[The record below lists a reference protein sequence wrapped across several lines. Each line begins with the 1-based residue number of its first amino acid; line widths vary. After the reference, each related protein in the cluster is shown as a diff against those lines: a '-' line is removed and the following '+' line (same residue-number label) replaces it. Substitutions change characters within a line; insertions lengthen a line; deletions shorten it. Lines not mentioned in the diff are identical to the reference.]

1 MRRPSLISALLAT
14 FLMTAALAGAQEAAV
29 PGTPAET
36 PIAAPDRPADDDP
49 RAPPGE
55 AAGADEESAKK
66 RLPGYGSVMLL
77 EALAPGSGLLLM
89 GMKREGAIAMGASL
103 PLIVAGQGLIW
114 SYYLWL
120 EGGIERASSD
130 DYYFDT
136 AARDPRWDWALGLGL
151 CLDAGGRAIG
161 AYSALA
167 AHRAWMKASGDPSAI
182 AEESPLDLLR
192 APFSSAALAPDVLP
206 FVLLLDAASLPLD
219 APARAR
225 AFFEAE
231 YQPFWGR
238 EMPPAGALAAKVLT
252 AAFFSLSG
260 SIGRELVLRGLVLER
275 DGTAVSVF
283 ASCAGPALTIAVP
296 GKRVSDAMM
305 ASLSGAA
312 LGWYA
317 AALAKGD
324 GGRLRKPIAFRFW
337 LDFGRSVI
345 GYVMDPE
352 SRSGP
357 EMGFSVL
364 YL

>member
-1 MRRPSLISALLAT
+1 MRRLSLISAFLAT
-14 FLMTAALAGAQEAAV
+14 LLTTAALARAQEADVTA
-29 PGTPAET
+29 PPAGTPI
-36 PIAAPDRPADDDP
+36 PAPERPADDDP
-49 RAPPGE
+49 GAPPGE
-55 AAGADEESAKK
+55 EAGADEESAVK

-77 EALAPGSGLLLM
+77 EVLAPGSGLLLM
-89 GMKREGAIAMGASL
+89 GKEREGAIAMGTAL

-130 DYYFDT
+130 GYYFDT
-136 AARDPRWDWALGLGL
+136 AAHEPRWDWVLGLGL

-167 AHRAWMKASGDPSAI
+167 AHRAWMKAHGEPSAI
-182 AEESPLDLLR
+182 AEESPLDLVR
-192 APFSSAALAPDVLP
+192 APFSGAAIAPDVLP
-206 FVLLLDAASLPLD
+206 FVLLLDVAALPLD
-219 APARAR
+219 APDRVR
-225 AFFEAE
+225 AFFDAE

-252 AAFFSLSG
+252 AAFFSLAG

-305 ASLSGAA
+305 DSLSGAA